1 VATGR
6 RRWPIAV
13 AVPLALAAAAG
24 LLPQRAVVTVTGADG
39 RPVAA
44 RVLPAP
50 GRFELRYRHS
60 YYQAEAA
67 ESFVAGPDGSF
78 RLVAVGSP
86 SQAVLDYYGLAGRT
100 HREGGWVRL
109 ELRQPQRFERLPL
122 VATGLGR
129 RTLVVGGRAVPLAS
143 PGGEP
148 AHLVITVER
157 RPWLLTL
164 VATQDAG
171 PRQSRQTT
179 VRSSARSPARW
190 AITSWTT
197 SRVTS

>member
-1 VATGR
+1 MAAGR

-13 AVPLALAAAAG
+13 AVPLALVAAAG

-60 YYQAEAA
+60 YYRVEAA
-67 ESFVAGPDGSF
+67 ESFVAGPDGGF

-86 SQAVLDYYGLAGRT
+86 SQAVLDYYGLTGRT
-100 HREGGWVRL
+100 HREGGWLRL

-129 RTLVVGGRAVPLAS
+129 RTLVVGGQAIPLAP

-148 AHLVITVER
+148 AYLMIAVER

-164 VATQDAG
+164 RAG
-171 PRQSRQTT
+171 PG
-179 VRSSARSPARW
+179 P
-190 AITSWTT
+190 
-197 SRVTS
+197 

>member
-1 VATGR
+1 MAAGR

-39 RPVAA
+39 RPLAA
-44 RVLPAP
+44 QVLPAP

-60 YYQAEAA
+60 YYRAEAA
-67 ESFVAGPDGSF
+67 EWFVAGPDGGF

-100 HREGGWVRL
+100 RREGGWLRL
-109 ELRQPQRFERLPL
+109 ELRQPQHFERLPL

-129 RTLVVGGRAVPLAS
+129 RTLVVGGRAVPLS
-143 PGGEP
+143 PPDGEP
-148 AHLVITVER
+148 AHLMIAVER

-164 VATQDAG
+164 RAG
-171 PRQSRQTT
+171 PG
-179 VRSSARSPARW
+179 P
-190 AITSWTT
+190 
-197 SRVTS
+197 

>member
-1 VATGR
+1 MAAGR
-6 RRWPIAV
+6 RRWPVAV
-13 AVPLALAAAAG
+13 AVSLALAGVAG
-24 LLPQRAVVTVTGADG
+24 LLPQRAVVTVTDADG

-44 RVLPAP
+44 RVLPTP

-60 YYQAEAA
+60 YYRAEAA
-67 ESFVAGPDGSF
+67 ESFVADPDGGF

-100 HREGGWVRL
+100 HREGGWLRQ

-129 RTLVVGGRAVPLAS
+129 RTLVVGGRAVPLAP

-148 AHLVITVER
+148 AHLVVTVER

-164 VATQDAG
+164 RAD
-171 PRQSRQTT
+171 P
-179 VRSSARSPARW
+179 
-190 AITSWTT
+190 
-197 SRVTS
+197 

>member
-1 VATGR
+1 MAAGR

-24 LLPQRAVVTVTGADG
+24 LLPQRAVVTVTSADG

-60 YYQAEAA
+60 YYRAEAA
-67 ESFVAGPDGSF
+67 ESFVAGPDETF
-78 RLVAVGSP
+78 RLVAVGSR

-100 HREGGWVRL
+100 HREGAWLRL

-122 VATGLGR
+122 VATGLGPADPGR
-129 RTLVVGGRAVPLAS
+129 RRSGGAAGA

-148 AHLVITVER
+148 AHLVVTVER

-164 VATQDAG
+164 RAG
-171 PRQSRQTT
+171 PG
-179 VRSSARSPARW
+179 P
-190 AITSWTT
+190 
-197 SRVTS
+197 

>member
-1 VATGR
+1 MAAGR

-24 LLPQRAVVTVTGADG
+24 LLPQRTVVTVTGADG

-60 YYQAEAA
+60 YYRAEAA
-67 ESFVAGPDGSF
+67 ESFVAGPDGGF

-100 HREGGWVRL
+100 HREGGWLRL
-109 ELRQPQRFERLPL
+109 ELRQPQRFEQLPL

-129 RTLVVGGRAVPLAS
+129 RTLVVGGQAVPLAP

-148 AHLVITVER
+148 AHLMIAVER

-164 VATQDAG
+164 RAG
-171 PRQSRQTT
+171 PG
-179 VRSSARSPARW
+179 P
-190 AITSWTT
+190 
-197 SRVTS
+197 

>member
-1 VATGR
+1 MAAGR
-6 RRWPIAV
+6 RRWPVAV
-13 AVPLALAAAAG
+13 AVSLALAAAAG

-39 RPVAA
+39 RPVVAQ
-44 RVLPAP
+44 VLPAP

-60 YYQAEAA
+60 YYRVDAA
-67 ESFVAGPDGSF
+67 ESFVAGPDGGF

-86 SQAVLDYYGLAGRT
+86 SQAVLDYYGLAGWT
-100 HREGGWVRL
+100 HRDGDWLRL

-129 RTLVVGGRAVPLAS
+129 RTLVVGGRAIPLAP

-148 AHLVITVER
+148 AHLVVAVER

-164 VATQDAG
+164 RAG
-171 PRQSRQTT
+171 PG
-179 VRSSARSPARW
+179 P
-190 AITSWTT
+190 
-197 SRVTS
+197 

>member
-1 VATGR
+1 MAAGR
-6 RRWPIAV
+6 RRWPVAV
-13 AVPLALAAAAG
+13 AVSLALAGVAG

-60 YYQAEAA
+60 YYRAEAA
-67 ESFVAGPDGSF
+67 ESFVADPDGGF

-100 HREGGWVRL
+100 HREGGWLRQ

-129 RTLVVGGRAVPLAS
+129 RTLVVGGRAVPLAP

-148 AHLVITVER
+148 AHLVVTVER

-164 VATQDAG
+164 RAG
-171 PRQSRQTT
+171 PD
-179 VRSSARSPARW
+179 P
-190 AITSWTT
+190 
-197 SRVTS
+197 

>member
-1 VATGR
+1 MAVGR
-6 RRWPIAV
+6 RRWRVAI

-39 RPVAA
+39 QPVAA

-50 GRFELRYRHS
+50 GRFDLRYRHS
-60 YYQAEAA
+60 YYRAEAV
-67 ESFVAGPDGSF
+67 ESFMADPDGGF
-78 RLVAVGSP
+78 RLIAVSSP

-100 HREGGWVRL
+100 HREGGWLRQ

-129 RTLVVGGRAVPLAS
+129 RTLVVGGRTVPLAP

-148 AHLVITVER
+148 AHLVVAVER

-164 VATQDAG
+164 RAG
-171 PRQSRQTT
+171 PG
-179 VRSSARSPARW
+179 P
-190 AITSWTT
+190 
-197 SRVTS
+197 

>member
-1 VATGR
+1 MPAR
-6 RRWPIAV
+6 RRHWPVAV
-13 AVPLALAAAAG
+13 AVPLALAAVG

-44 RVLPAP
+44 HVLPAP
-50 GRFELRYRHS
+50 GRFELRYFHS

-67 ESFVAGPDGSF
+67 ESFVAGQDGGF

-86 SQAVLDYYGLAGRT
+86 SQAVLDYYGLAGQT
-100 HREGGWVRL
+100 HREGGWLRL

-129 RTLVVGGRAVPLAS
+129 RTLVIGGRTVPLAP
-143 PGGEP
+143 PGGESV
-148 AHLVITVER
+148 HLVVAVER

-164 VATQDAG
+164 RAG
-171 PRQSRQTT
+171 P
-179 VRSSARSPARW
+179 SP
-190 AITSWTT
+190 
-197 SRVTS
+197 

>member
-1 VATGR
+1 MAAGR

-60 YYQAEAA
+60 YYRVEAA
-67 ESFVAGPDGSF
+67 ESFVAGPDGGF

-86 SQAVLDYYGLAGRT
+86 SQAVLDYYGLTGRT
-100 HREGGWVRL
+100 HREGGWLRL

-129 RTLVVGGRAVPLAS
+129 RTLVVGGQAVPLAP

-148 AHLVITVER
+148 AHLMIAVER

-164 VATQDAG
+164 RAG
-171 PRQSRQTT
+171 RAHDPSRAQGPT
-179 VRSSARSPARW
+179 SGLARLSGPYTAE
-190 AITSWTT
+190 
-197 SRVTS
+197 

>member
-1 VATGR
+1 MAAGR

-13 AVPLALAAAAG
+13 AVPLALAAAAAG
-24 LLPQRAVVTVTGADG
+24 LLPQRAVVTVTGDDG
-39 RPVAA
+39 RPVAE

-60 YYQAEAA
+60 YYRVEAV
-67 ESFVAGPDGSF
+67 ESFVTDPDGGF

-100 HREGGWVRL
+100 HREGGWLRL

-129 RTLVVGGRAVPLAS
+129 RTLVVGGRAVSLAP
-143 PGGEP
+143 PGGDP
-148 AHLVITVER
+148 AHLVVAVER
-157 RPWLLTL
+157 RPWLL
-164 VATQDAG
+164 APRPG
-171 PRQSRQTT
+171 P
-179 VRSSARSPARW
+179 SPGA
-190 AITSWTT
+190 
-197 SRVTS
+197 

>member
-1 VATGR
+1 MTARR
-6 RRWPIAV
+6 RRWPVAV
-13 AVPLALAAAAG
+13 AVPVALAAAAAG
-24 LLPQRAVVTVTGADG
+24 LLPQRAVVTVTSADG

-60 YYQAEAA
+60 YYRAEAA
-67 ESFVAGPDGSF
+67 ESFVAGPDGGF

-100 HREGGWVRL
+100 HREGGWLRL
-109 ELRQPQRFERLPL
+109 ELQQPQRFERLPL

-148 AHLVITVER
+148 AHLVIAVER
-157 RPWLLTL
+157 HPWLLTL
-164 VATQDAG
+164 RAAPG
-171 PRQSRQTT
+171 P
-179 VRSSARSPARW
+179 
-190 AITSWTT
+190 
-197 SRVTS
+197 

>member
-1 VATGR
+1 
-6 RRWPIAV
+6 
-13 AVPLALAAAAG
+13 
-24 LLPQRAVVTVTGADG
+24 
-39 RPVAA
+39 VAA

-60 YYQAEAA
+60 YYRAEAA
-67 ESFVAGPDGSF
+67 EWFVAGPDGGF

-100 HREGGWVRL
+100 HREGGWLRL

-129 RTLVVGGRAVPLAS
+129 RTLVVGGRAVPLAP

-148 AHLVITVER
+148 AHLMIAVER

-164 VATQDAG
+164 WAG
-171 PRQSRQTT
+171 PG
-179 VRSSARSPARW
+179 P
-190 AITSWTT
+190 
-197 SRVTS
+197 

>member
-1 VATGR
+1 MAAGR
-6 RRWPIAV
+6 RRWPVAV
-13 AVPLALAAAAG
+13 AAWLALTAAAG
-24 LLPQRAVVTVTGADG
+24 LLPQRAVVTATGADG
-39 RPVAA
+39 QPVAA
-44 RVLPAP
+44 RVLPTP

-60 YYQAEAA
+60 YYRADAA
-67 ESFVAGPDGSF
+67 ESFVAGPDGGF

-100 HREGGWVRL
+100 HREGGWLRL
-109 ELRQPQRFERLPL
+109 ELRQPQRFERLPV

-129 RTLVVGGRAVPLAS
+129 RTLVVGGRAVPLAP

-164 VATQDAG
+164 RAG
-171 PRQSRQTT
+171 HGP
-179 VRSSARSPARW
+179 
-190 AITSWTT
+190 
-197 SRVTS
+197 